1 MADLVS
7 VSEYK
12 AYADITSTTN
22 DAKINSLRGHV
33 SSLVKTYCGRT
44 FIDNYSTEKTEYFD
58 MLDVQNTVYPSELP
72 IVEVVQVLERGS
84 ASTDKTTVENNFAD
98 ANNYHLLD
106 SGTAQCSLSSATT
119 ETACINNDTF
129 SGTGTNDLTITGFNA
144 NTSTGEVGR
153 NYKVQIDGTGT
164 PNTFKWSRNGGSNW
178 KETTVAITGSSQ
190 TLEGDI
196 AVTFAATTGHTSGD
210 SWTFTSQRWTGEC
223 SDSTYTTQATCE
235 AAAEFWTADRQYEI
249 DTNAQEISRLSVDFP
264 AGAKSVKVVYKGGYS
279 STPSD
284 LKLACFDLITYYMK
298 KESTPIKSIPGSGSI
313 NHASPTNIPSDFP
326 PHIKRILELYRNID

>member
-12 AYADITSTTN
+12 AYAGITSTTS
-22 DAKINSLRGHV
+22 DAKINSLRGYI

-44 FIDNYSTEKTEYFD
+44 FIDNYSTAKTEYFD
-58 MLDVQNTVYPSELP
+58 ILEDQNTIYPAELP
-72 IVEVVQVLERGS
+72 IVEVTQLLERGS

-106 SGTAQCSLSSATT
+106 SGTSQCSLSSAAT

-153 NYKVQIDGTGT
+153 SYKVQIDSTGT
-164 PNTFKWSRNGGSNW
+164 PDTFKWSRDGGSNW

-196 AVTFAATTGHTSGD
+196 AITFAATTGHTSGD
-210 SWTFTSQRWTGEC
+210 SWTFTSERWTGEC
-223 SDSTYTTQATCE
+223 SNNTYTTQATCE
-235 AAAEFWTADRQYEI
+235 SAGEFWTCDRNYETSADSQQI
-249 DTNAQEISRLSVDFP
+249 TRLGKSFP
-264 AGAKSVKVVYKGGYS
+264 TGSKSVKLVYKGGYS

-298 KESTPIKSIPGSGSI
+298 KESTPNKAIPGSATINNVVGSVM
-313 NHASPTNIPSDFP
+313 PSDFP